1 MIPLHVSQRC
11 IVSRTTRVIDGVE
24 RTVAVKKYFRKALRR
39 QAMKTGL
46 TDTEIV
52 RRELDMMN
60 SVTHSSIVSGLGIIE
75 TPTAIELI
83 MEDGGDALVSKRTY
97 STEFTKRCLADV
109 SSALSALHANNIVHM
124 DIKPENIVFSG
135 ERAKICD
142 FGSALKI
149 QPHGKL
155 PKFPQTTPA
164 FSSPELCLM
173 SLNATAVSTMAS
185 AKPLDMWALGV
196 TLYSMVFGRMPF
208 HCEENDDLQS
218 CYASIIGDEIV
229 LEECDY
235 DLQQC
240 ITGLLERD
248 PSRRLTAAQVH
259 KLIS

>member
-1 MIPLHVSQRC
+1 
-11 IVSRTTRVIDGVE
+11 
-24 RTVAVKKYFRKALRR
+24 
-39 QAMKTGL
+39 
-46 TDTEIV
+46 
-52 RRELDMMN
+52 
-60 SVTHSSIVSGLGIIE
+60 
-75 TPTAIELI
+75 
-83 MEDGGDALVSKRTY
+83 
-97 STEFTKRCLADV
+97 
-109 SSALSALHANNIVHM
+109 
-124 DIKPENIVFSG
+124 
-135 ERAKICD
+135 
-142 FGSALKI
+142 
-149 QPHGKL
+149 
-155 PKFPQTTPA
+155 
-164 FSSPELCLM
+164 
-173 SLNATAVSTMAS
+173 MAS